1 MLTEIVLTGG
11 LAVAILGVL
20 EAGSQRWRRR
30 SRSWEGIAAVRE
42 AMRGSESGAVRAEFR
57 QSGIVPPHRRRPV
70 GFTWSD

>member
-20 EAGSQRWRRR
+20 EGVGSRRR
-30 SRSWEGIAAVRE
+30 RARDWEGIAAVRE
-42 AMRGSESGAVRAEFR
+42 AMRGTEAGTVRAEFR
-57 QSGIVPPHRRRPV
+57 QSGIVPPHQRRPV